1 MLQKIL
7 NIYGVDYLVRED
19 GKIFSTK
26 KFDKDGNPKEIKQR
40 LNLDGYYTVTVGD
53 YKKRHTRTVH
63 KIVADAFIPTEDK
76 NLEIDHID
84 DNRLNNNLSNLQWL
98 THADNVSKIPFERK
112 SACRKGSRNGRAK
125 LNEQDAI
132 DIRRMFNYGYT
143 KAELSRMFN
152 CGWTTIQHVIKN
164 DTWN

>member
-40 LNLDGYYTVTVGD
+40 LNLDGYYIVTVGD

-84 DNRLNNNLSNLQWL
+84 DNRLNNNLSNSLL
-98 THADNVSKIPFERK
+98 HIHNFYLHFPNHFLHLLYLLIAPTLSLFDFFPLILFLLLYNRNPCIPHPVLFY
-112 SACRKGSRNGRAK
+112 S
-125 LNEQDAI
+125 
-132 DIRRMFNYGYT
+132 
-143 KAELSRMFN
+143 
-152 CGWTTIQHVIKN
+152 TILCKN
-164 DTWN
+164 